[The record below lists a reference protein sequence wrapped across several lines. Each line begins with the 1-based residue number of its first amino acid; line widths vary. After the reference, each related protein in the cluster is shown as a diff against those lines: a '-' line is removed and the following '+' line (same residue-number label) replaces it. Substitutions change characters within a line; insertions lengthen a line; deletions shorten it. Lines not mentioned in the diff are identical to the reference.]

1 MSKPTPAEP
10 VKLIFSVF
18 AQASSQLD
26 EVIIRLSVLYGPS
39 DFISELIYFDYTDY
53 YSREMGEN
61 LVRRFLS
68 MEKLIMPEI
77 LPDIK
82 LATNKIEN
90 GFTKDGKRLV
100 NIDPGYIA
108 KGHLILATGKQYA
121 HRPYLRNGI
130 YADLTLIYQ
139 KKKFCY
145 LPWTYPDYADE
156 KQLLM
161 LAKIRDTYLSQ
172 LKSMDLKDSLYG

>member
-18 AQASSQLD
+18 AASGSQLD
-26 EVIIRLSVLYGPS
+26 KVIDRLSMLYGLPDFVS
-39 DFISELIYFDYTDY
+39 DLVLFDYTDY
-53 YSREMGEN
+53 YSREMGKN

-68 MEKLIMPEI
+68 IEKLIKPEK

-82 LATNKIEN
+82 LATNEIEN
-90 GFTKDGKRLV
+90 DFAQNDNRLV

-108 KGHLILATGKQYA
+108 KGHLILATGKRYA
-121 HRPYLRNGI
+121 HRPYLRDGI

-139 KKKFCY
+139 NKKFCP

-156 KQLLM
+156 KQLSM
-161 LAKIRDTYLSQ
+161 LAKIRATYLLQ
-172 LKSMDLKDSLYG
+172 LKAMDLKKS